1 MESFIVRVLISIG
14 VASVLA
20 FLFVRGV
27 ENMKRNHPDY
37 KGKDLFEEDEE

>member
-1 MESFIVRVLISIG
+1 MESFIVSVLISIG

-20 FLFVRGV
+20 FLLVRGA
-27 ENMKRNHPDY
+27 ESMKRNHPDY